1 VIPTDREAAPRPS
14 NPIPRTPASRAQ
26 RRALARVLL
35 ALVIGAASAA
45 AVAVAADGEL
55 DEVVVTATLRPAP
68 ALAVPTSVTVLD
80 ARTIAD
86 AGQQHFEDLLA
97 TVPNLNWAGDTSR
110 PRYFQL
116 RGIGELEQY
125 QGAPNPSIGFLI
137 DDIDFSGLGSAAT
150 MFDVDHVEV
159 LRGPQGT
166 RYGAN
171 ALGGLIYVASAAP
184 EQEFG
189 GRAELLGGDYN
200 TRSIGGVITGPVD
213 ALDSAFRLAVQRF
226 TSDGF
231 YRNVYLNRDDTNSRD
246 ELTLRGR
253 WRYQPST
260 DLRVDVSVLDVQMN
274 NGYDAFSPDNNHTT
288 YSNQPGVDAQHST
301 GVSVHVTDTAFA
313 PLTITAIGTYAESLV
328 KYSYDGDWGNP
339 AYWYPYVDNFTEVQL
354 RNRETESAELRISTS
369 PEHGV
374 AWLVGAYVSQL
385 RETLNDTSQGES
397 DDPINGY
404 YAQDTV
410 VDSGYRARNLALFG
424 VLDGDLGERL
434 RWSLGLRGERR
445 TSTYQDLTQDFI
457 AGASTANN
465 FAPAE
470 NLWGGHASLNYQP
483 APTESIYLQLARGYK
498 AGGFNLSQG
507 LEPSQILFK
516 PEADWNLETG
526 YKAEL
531 LGRRLTVDADVF
543 ALYRE
548 DAQIKSSLQTQPN
561 NPNTFIFY
569 TGNAVSGFNYG
580 LESSLAWQA
589 TRQLSIGGA
598 LGLLHTYFH
607 DFATIGTD
615 SQASV
620 SRQLANA
627 PNWQAAANAT
637 WRAADGLFGRL
648 DVTGMGAYYFDLP
661 PNDTRSNAYGLANV
675 KVGRETPRWSAY
687 LWVRNVLNKDYPVR
701 GFYFGLVPPYYAN
714 QLWLQLGDPRTYGAN
729 VVVRFGGGS

>member
-1 VIPTDREAAPRPS
+1 VKPIDRLAGSR
-14 NPIPRTPASRAQ
+14 PRTPPSAPNRAAR
-26 RRALARVLL
+26 RRAIWLL
-35 ALVIGAASAA
+35 AASCAFGAARAA
-45 AVAVAADGEL
+45 PAGPDGEL
-55 DEVVVTATLRPAP
+55 EEVVVTATLRPAP
-68 ALAVPTSVTVLD
+68 ALAVPASVTVLD
-80 ARTIAD
+80 ARTVAD

-97 TVPNLNWAGDTSR
+97 MVPNLNWAGDTSR

-171 ALGGLIYVASAAP
+171 ALGGLIYVSSQAP
-184 EQEFG
+184 GQEFG
-189 GRAELLGGDYN
+189 GRAELLGGDYD
-200 TRSIGGVITGPVD
+200 TRSIGGVITGPID

-231 YRNVYLNRDDTNSRD
+231 YHNVYLNRDDTNSRD

-253 WRYQPST
+253 WRYQPSA
-260 DLRVDVSVLDVQMN
+260 DLRVDVSVLDVQMD
-274 NGYDAFSPDNNHTT
+274 NGYDAFSPDNNRTT
-288 YSNQPGVDAQHST
+288 YSNQPGVDQQHST
-301 GVSVHVTDTAFA
+301 GVSVHVTDSQLA
-313 PLTITAIGTYAESLV
+313 PVTITGIATYAESLV

-369 PEHGV
+369 PEHGT
-374 AWLVGAYVSQL
+374 AWLVGAYASQL
-385 RETLNDTSQGES
+385 RETLDDTSQGAS
-397 DDPINGY
+397 NDPINGY

-410 VDSGYRARNLALFG
+410 VDSGYRARSVALFG

-445 TSTYQDLTQDFI
+445 TSSYQDLTQDFI
-457 AGASTANN
+457 AGAATANN
-465 FAPAE
+465 FAPSE
-470 NLWGGHASLNYQP
+470 NLWGGHASLSYQP
-483 APTESIYLQLARGYK
+483 APTESVYLQLARGYK

-507 LEPSQILFK
+507 LEPGQILFR

-531 LGRRLTVDADVF
+531 LERRLTVNADVF
-543 ALYRE
+543 ALYRQ

-561 NPNTFIFY
+561 NPNTFVFY

-580 LESSLAWQA
+580 LEASASWQA
-589 TRQLSIGGA
+589 TRRLSFGGT

-615 SQASV
+615 TEASV

-627 PNWQAAANAT
+627 PNWQAAANVT
-637 WRAADGLFGRL
+637 WREANGLFGRL
-648 DVTGMGAYYFDLP
+648 DVSGMGAYYFDLP
-661 PNDTRSNAYGLANV
+661 PNDTRSSAYGLANV
-675 KVGRETPRWSAY
+675 KVGRESARWSAY
-687 LWVRNVLNKDYPVR
+687 LWVRNLLNKDYPVR
-701 GFYFGLVPPYYAN
+701 GFYFGLVPPYYPN
-714 QLWLQLGDPRTYGAN
+714 QLWLQLGDPRTVGAN